1 MSNGY
6 YFCAGFGL
14 GSVNLERNPPI
25 PVYVESP
32 VWVLT
37 EMGFLPSNVVT
48 TVQIQSKKELGL
60 YHGPTQKASKPGLR
74 VKMSSNGLYL
84 WGTCK

>member
-37 EMGFLPSNVVT
+37 EMGFLPLVKGWGVGFFRSAFTNLVQTKNTILLQISN
-48 TVQIQSKKELGL
+48 
-60 YHGPTQKASKPGLR
+60 
-74 VKMSSNGLYL
+74 
-84 WGTCK
+84 